1 MKRPPLLQET
11 RFKGLGIWHNF
22 VTIVAG
28 SALGDTKPVSIGF
41 FFGCGFQFGGG
52 GKEFGNLPRC

>member
-52 GKEFGNLPRC
+52 GEGIR